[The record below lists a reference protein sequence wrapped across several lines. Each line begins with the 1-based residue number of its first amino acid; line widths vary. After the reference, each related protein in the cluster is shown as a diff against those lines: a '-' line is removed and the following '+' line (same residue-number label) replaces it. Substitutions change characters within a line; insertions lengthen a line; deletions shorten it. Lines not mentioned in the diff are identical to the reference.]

1 MVSSIGLNE
10 LESVPEVSKEED
22 KRPEMDRP
30 EAHKSITLSVD
41 KAE

>member
-22 KRPEMDRP
+22 KSPEKERP
-30 EAHKSITLSVD
+30 EAHKSISLSID